1 MFSFVVVFFVF
12 KYKIHWI
19 QKRKTKIHE
28 GKEPHRLRMWL
39 IRILNILNDDSRKT
53 SYLVHTPCTILLYSY
68 DCLVLPWVK
77 YPCKG

>member
-53 SYLVHTPCTILLYSY
+53 GKS
-68 DCLVLPWVK
+68 
-77 YPCKG
+77 